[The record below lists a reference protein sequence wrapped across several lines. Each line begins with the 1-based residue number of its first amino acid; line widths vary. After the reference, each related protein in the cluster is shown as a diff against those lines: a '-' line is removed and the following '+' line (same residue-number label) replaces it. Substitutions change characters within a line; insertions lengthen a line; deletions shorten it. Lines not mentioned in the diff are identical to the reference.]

1 MSEKTAIFKE
11 LQIEYGIKKA
21 REISTYKGGGDA
33 LVARPDSVEK
43 LCECVALLKDEKVEF
58 AMLAKGSNTLVSDGL
73 CETALID
80 TKGLKDVEI
89 CGEYAYALCG
99 ASVRKVV
106 EKGREKGLCG
116 LEFLS
121 GAPCSVGGAVK
132 MNASAFLTQ
141 TSDYVDELYILN
153 LDCANCNKIENG
165 KEKCKTQDL
174 LSVGNHKSQDLLPA
188 DIQKTQDFF
197 VANMQDTHVFCGGI
211 ERGKTQDLKVRNG
224 CEFFEKTGIGELIE
238 KGVVSV
244 VKGDKI
250 DWGYRKGAGGIVLG
264 AKMKLIR
271 TKAGESERLA
281 RFYLEKRREKQPML
295 PSLGSVFKNGKI
307 ASGKLIEECGLKGM
321 KIGGAMISE
330 KHANFVVNIGGG
342 SASDYVLLANECKR
356 RVFERFG
363 VELEEEYV
371 RCE

>member
-1 MSEKTAIFKE
+1 MSEKTTIFNE
-11 LQIEYGIKKA
+11 LQIEYGIKNA

-33 LVARPDSVEK
+33 VVARPDSMEK
-43 LCECVALLKDEKVEF
+43 LCECVALLKDEKVKF

-141 TSDYVDELYILN
+141 TSDYIDELYILN
-153 LDCANCNKIENG
+153 LDCANCGEIEMGN
-165 KEKCKTQDL
+165 EKCKTQDL

-188 DIQKTQDFF
+188 DIQKTQDFSIG
-197 VANMQDTHVFCGGI
+197 V
-211 ERGKTQDLKVRNG
+211 NG
-224 CEFFEKTGIGELIE
+224 EFFEYTGIGELIE

-250 DWGYRKGAGGIVLG
+250 DWGYRKGAGGIILG
-264 AKMKLIR
+264 AKMKLICA
-271 TKAGESERLA
+271 KAGESERLA
-281 RFYLEKRREKQPML
+281 RFYLEKRREKQPAL

-307 ASGKLIEECGLKGM
+307 ASGKLIEECALKGM

>member
-1 MSEKTAIFKE
+1 MSEKTTIFKE
-11 LQIEYGIKKA
+11 LQIEYGIKNA

-43 LCECVALLKDEKVEF
+43 LCECVALLKDEKVKF

-73 CETALID
+73 CETVLID

-153 LDCANCNKIENG
+153 LDCANCNKIESGN
-165 KEKCKTQDL
+165 EKCKSQDM
-174 LSVGNHKSQDLLPA
+174 LSVGNHKSQDLLPVDKQKSQDLLPA
-188 DIQKTQDFF
+188 DIQKTQDFSIG
-197 VANMQDTHVFCGGI
+197 V
-211 ERGKTQDLKVRNG
+211 NG
-224 CEFFEKTGIGELIE
+224 EFFEYTGIGELIE

-250 DWGYRKGAGGIVLG
+250 DWGYRKGAGGIILG

-271 TKAGESERLA
+271 AKAGESQRLA
-281 RFYLEKRREKQPML
+281 RFYLEKRREKQPAL

-307 ASGKLIEECGLKGM
+307 ASGKLIDECALKGM

-330 KHANFVVNIGGG
+330 KHANFVVNVGGG

>member
-1 MSEKTAIFKE
+1 MSEKTTIFKE
-11 LQIEYGIKKA
+11 LQIEYGIKNA

-33 LVARPDSVEK
+33 VVARPDSVEK
-43 LCECVALLKDEKVEF
+43 LCECVALLKDEKVKF

-80 TKGLKDVEI
+80 TKGLKYVEI

-141 TSDYVDELYILN
+141 TRDYVDELYILN
-153 LDCANCNKIENG
+153 LDCANCSEIEMGN
-165 KEKCKTQDL
+165 ERCKTQDL

-188 DIQKTQDFF
+188 DIQKTQDFSIG
-197 VANMQDTHVFCGGI
+197 V
-211 ERGKTQDLKVRNG
+211 NG
-224 CEFFEKTGIGELIE
+224 EFFEYTGIGELIE
-238 KGVVSV
+238 KGVVRV
-244 VKGDKI
+244 VKGSEI

-281 RFYLEKRREKQPML
+281 RFYLEKRREKQPAL

-307 ASGKLIEECGLKGM
+307 ASGKLIDECALKGM

-330 KHANFVVNIGGG
+330 KHANFVVNVGGG

-371 RCE
+371 RRE

>member
-1 MSEKTAIFKE
+1 MSEKVAIFKE
-11 LQIEYGIKKA
+11 LQIEYGIKNA

-33 LVARPDSVEK
+33 VVARPDSVEK
-43 LCECVALLKDEKVEF
+43 LCECVALLKDEKVKF

-73 CETALID
+73 CETVLID

-106 EKGREKGLCG
+106 KKGREKGLCG

-153 LDCANCNKIENG
+153 LDCANCGEIEMGN
-165 KEKCKTQDL
+165 EKYKMQDL

-188 DIQKTQDFF
+188 DIQKTQDFSIG
-197 VANMQDTHVFCGGI
+197 V
-211 ERGKTQDLKVRNG
+211 NG
-224 CEFFEKTGIGELIE
+224 EFFEYTGIGELIE

-250 DWGYRKGAGGIVLG
+250 DWGYRKGAGGIILG

-271 TKAGESERLA
+271 AKAGESQRLA
-281 RFYLEKRREKQPML
+281 RLYLEKRRGKQPAL

-307 ASGKLIEECGLKGM
+307 ASGKLIEECALKGM

>member
-1 MSEKTAIFKE
+1 MIFKE
-11 LQIEYGIKKA
+11 LQIEYGIKNA

-33 LVARPDSVEK
+33 VVARPDSVEK
-43 LCECVALLKDEKVEF
+43 LCECVALLKDEKVKF

-80 TKGLKDVEI
+80 TKGLKYVEI

-153 LDCANCNKIENG
+153 LDCANCSEIEMGN
-165 KEKCKTQDL
+165 ERCKSQDL
-174 LSVGNHKSQDLLPA
+174 LSFGNHKSQDLLPA
-188 DIQKTQDFF
+188 YIQKTQDFSIG
-197 VANMQDTHVFCGGI
+197 V
-211 ERGKTQDLKVRNG
+211 NG
-224 CEFFEKTGIGELIE
+224 EFFEYTGIGELIE
-238 KGVVSV
+238 KGVVRV
-244 VKGDKI
+244 VKGSEI
-250 DWGYRKGAGGIVLG
+250 GWGYRKGAGGIILG

-271 TKAGESERLA
+271 AKAGESQRLA
-281 RFYLEKRREKQPML
+281 RFYLEKRREKQPAL

-307 ASGKLIEECGLKGM
+307 ASGKLIEECALKGM

-330 KHANFVVNIGGG
+330 KHANFVVNVGGG

-371 RCE
+371 RRE

>member
-11 LQIEYGIKKA
+11 LQIEYGIKNA

-33 LVARPDSVEK
+33 VVARPDSVEK
-43 LCECVALLKDEKVEF
+43 LCECVALLKDEKVKF

-121 GAPCSVGGAVK
+121 GAPCSIGGAVK

-141 TSDYVDELYILN
+141 TSDYIDELYILN
-153 LDCANCNKIENG
+153 LDCANCGEIEMGN
-165 KEKCKTQDL
+165 EKCKTQDL

-188 DIQKTQDFF
+188 DIQKTQDFSIG
-197 VANMQDTHVFCGGI
+197 V
-211 ERGKTQDLKVRNG
+211 NG
-224 CEFFEKTGIGELIE
+224 EFFEYTGIGELIE

-250 DWGYRKGAGGIVLG
+250 DWGYRKGAGGIILG

-271 TKAGESERLA
+271 AKAGESQRLA
-281 RFYLEKRREKQPML
+281 RFYLEKRREKQPAL
-295 PSLGSVFKNGKI
+295 PSLGSVFKNGNI
-307 ASGKLIEECGLKGM
+307 ASGKLIEECALKGM

-330 KHANFVVNIGGG
+330 KHANFVVNVGGG

-371 RCE
+371 RRE

>member
-1 MSEKTAIFKE
+1 MSEKTTIFKE
-11 LQIEYGIKKA
+11 LQIEYGIKNA

-33 LVARPDSVEK
+33 VVARPDSVEK
-43 LCECVALLKDEKVEF
+43 LCECVALLKDEKVKF

-141 TSDYVDELYILN
+141 TSDYIDELYILN
-153 LDCANCNKIENG
+153 LDCANCNKIESGN
-165 KEKCKTQDL
+165 EKCKSQDL
-174 LSVGNHKSQDLLPA
+174 LTVGNHKSQGFIKETND
-188 DIQKTQDFF
+188 D
-197 VANMQDTHVFCGGI
+197 
-211 ERGKTQDLKVRNG
+211 
-224 CEFFEKTGIGELIE
+224 FFEKTGIGELIE
-238 KGVVSV
+238 KGVVRV
-244 VKGDKI
+244 VRGSEI
-250 DWGYRKGAGGIVLG
+250 DWGYRKGAGGIILG
-264 AKMKLIR
+264 AKMKLICA
-271 TKAGESERLA
+271 KAGESERLA
-281 RFYLEKRREKQPML
+281 RFYLEKRREKQPAL

-307 ASGKLIEECGLKGM
+307 ASGKLIEECALKGM

>member
-1 MSEKTAIFKE
+1 MSEKVAIFKE
-11 LQIEYGIKKA
+11 LQIEYGIKNA
-21 REISTYKGGGDA
+21 REISTYKGGGDVV
-33 LVARPDSVEK
+33 VARPDSVEK
-43 LCECVALLKDEKVEF
+43 LCECVALLKDEKVKF

-73 CETALID
+73 CETVLID

-132 MNASAFLTQ
+132 MNASAFLAQ
-141 TSDYVDELYILN
+141 TSDYIDELYILN
-153 LDCANCNKIENG
+153 LDYANCGEIEMGN
-165 KEKCKTQDL
+165 EKCKMQDL
-174 LSVGNHKSQDLLPA
+174 LSVDNHKSQDLLPA
-188 DIQKTQDFF
+188 DIQKTQDFSIG
-197 VANMQDTHVFCGGI
+197 V
-211 ERGKTQDLKVRNG
+211 NG
-224 CEFFEKTGIGELIE
+224 EFFEYTGIGELIE

-250 DWGYRKGAGGIVLG
+250 DWGYRKGAGGIILG

-271 TKAGESERLA
+271 AKAGESQRLA
-281 RFYLEKRREKQPML
+281 RLYLEKRREKQPAL

-307 ASGKLIEECGLKGM
+307 ASGKLIDECALKGM

-330 KHANFVVNIGGG
+330 KHANFVVNVGGG

>member
-11 LQIEYGIKKA
+11 LQIEYGIKNA

-33 LVARPDSVEK
+33 VVARPDSVEK
-43 LCECVALLKDEKVEF
+43 LCECVALLKDEKVKFE
-58 AMLAKGSNTLVSDGL
+58 MLAKGSNTLVSDGL

-153 LDCANCNKIENG
+153 LDCANCNKIESGN
-165 KEKCKTQDL
+165 EKCKMQDL
-174 LSVGNHKSQDLLPA
+174 LSVGNRQSQDLLA
-188 DIQKTQDFF
+188 VDKQKSQDFF
-197 VANMQDTHVFCGGI
+197 MADGRDVYGFFGVM
-211 ERGKTQDLKVRNG
+211 ELGKMKDFSIGVNG
-224 CEFFEKTGIGELIE
+224 EFFEYTGIGELIE
-238 KGVVSV
+238 KGIVSV

-250 DWGYRKGAGGIVLG
+250 VWGYRKGAGGIILG

-271 TKAGESERLA
+271 AKAGESQRLA
-281 RFYLEKRREKQPML
+281 RLYLEKRREKQPAL

-307 ASGKLIEECGLKGM
+307 ASGKLIEECALKGM

>member
-1 MSEKTAIFKE
+1 MSEKVAIFKE
-11 LQIEYGIKKA
+11 LQIEYGIKNA

-33 LVARPDSVEK
+33 LVARPYSVEK
-43 LCECVALLKDEKVEF
+43 LCECVVLLKDEKVKF

-141 TSDYVDELYILN
+141 MSDYVDELYILN
-153 LDCANCNKIENG
+153 LDCANCGEIEMGN
-165 KEKCKTQDL
+165 EKCKSQDL

-188 DIQKTQDFF
+188 DIQKTQDFSIG
-197 VANMQDTHVFCGGI
+197 V
-211 ERGKTQDLKVRNG
+211 NG
-224 CEFFEKTGIGELIE
+224 DFFEHTGIGELIE
-238 KGVVSV
+238 KGVVRV
-244 VKGDKI
+244 VKGSEI
-250 DWGYRKGAGGIVLG
+250 GWGYRKGAWGIILG

-271 TKAGESERLA
+271 SKAGESQRLA
-281 RFYLEKRREKQPML
+281 RLYLEKRREKQPAL

-307 ASGKLIEECGLKGM
+307 ASGKLIEECALKGM

-330 KHANFVVNIGGG
+330 KHANFVVNVGGG

>member
-11 LQIEYGIKKA
+11 LQIEYGIKNA

-33 LVARPDSVEK
+33 VVARPDSMEK
-43 LCECVALLKDEKVEF
+43 LCECVALLKDEKVKF

-121 GAPCSVGGAVK
+121 GAPCSIGGAVK

-141 TSDYVDELYILN
+141 TSDYIDELYILN
-153 LDCANCNKIENG
+153 LDCANCNKIESGN
-165 KEKCKTQDL
+165 EKCKTQDL
-174 LSVGNHKSQDLLPA
+174 LSVGNRKSQDLLPA
-188 DIQKTQDFF
+188 DIQKMQDFSIG
-197 VANMQDTHVFCGGI
+197 V
-211 ERGKTQDLKVRNG
+211 NG
-224 CEFFEKTGIGELIE
+224 EFFEYTGIGELIE

-250 DWGYRKGAGGIVLG
+250 DWGYRKGAGGIILG
-264 AKMKLIR
+264 TKMKLIR
-271 TKAGESERLA
+271 AKAGESQRLA
-281 RFYLEKRREKQPML
+281 RFYLEKRREKQPAL

-307 ASGKLIEECGLKGM
+307 ASGKLIEECALKGM

-330 KHANFVVNIGGG
+330 KHANFVVNVGGG

-371 RCE
+371 RRE

>member
-1 MSEKTAIFKE
+1 MAIFKE
-11 LQIEYGIKKA
+11 LQIEYGIKNA

-33 LVARPDSVEK
+33 VVARPDSVEK
-43 LCECVALLKDEKVEF
+43 LCECVALLKDEKVKF

-73 CETALID
+73 CETVLID

-99 ASVRKVV
+99 ASVRKMV

-153 LDCANCNKIENG
+153 LDCANCNKIESGN
-165 KEKCKTQDL
+165 EKCKTQDL
-174 LSVGNHKSQDLLPA
+174 LSVGNCKTQDLLSVGNCKTQDLLPA
-188 DIQKTQDFF
+188 DIQKTQDFSIG
-197 VANMQDTHVFCGGI
+197 V
-211 ERGKTQDLKVRNG
+211 NG
-224 CEFFEKTGIGELIE
+224 EFFEHTGIGELIE
-238 KGVVSV
+238 KGVVRV
-244 VKGDKI
+244 VKGSEI
-250 DWGYRKGAGGIVLG
+250 GWGYRKGAWGIVLG
-264 AKMKLIR
+264 AKMRLR
-271 TKAGESERLA
+271 SANVGESERLA
-281 RFYLEKRREKQPML
+281 RFYLEKRREKQPAL
-295 PSLGSVFKNGKI
+295 PSIGSVFKNGKI
-307 ASGKLIEECGLKGM
+307 ASGKLIEECALKGM

-371 RCE
+371 RRE

>member
-1 MSEKTAIFKE
+1 MSEKTTIFKE
-11 LQIEYGIKKA
+11 LQIEYGIKNA

-33 LVARPDSVEK
+33 VVARPDSVEK
-43 LCECVALLKDEKVEF
+43 LCECVALLKDEKVKF

-132 MNASAFLTQ
+132 MNPSAFLTQ

-153 LDCANCNKIENG
+153 LDCANCSEIEMGN
-165 KEKCKTQDL
+165 ERCKSQDL
-174 LSVGNHKSQDLLPA
+174 LSFGNHKSQDLLPA
-188 DIQKTQDFF
+188 YIQKTQDFSIG
-197 VANMQDTHVFCGGI
+197 V
-211 ERGKTQDLKVRNG
+211 NG
-224 CEFFEKTGIGELIE
+224 EFFEYTGIGELIE
-238 KGVVSV
+238 KGVVRV
-244 VKGDKI
+244 VKGSEI
-250 DWGYRKGAGGIVLG
+250 GWGYRKGAWGIILG

-271 TKAGESERLA
+271 SKAGESQRLA
-281 RFYLEKRREKQPML
+281 RLYLEKRREKQPAL

-307 ASGKLIEECGLKGM
+307 ASGKLIEECALKGM

>member
-1 MSEKTAIFKE
+1 MSEKVAIFKE
-11 LQIEYGIKKA
+11 LQIEYGIKNA

-33 LVARPDSVEK
+33 IVARPDSVEK
-43 LCECVALLKDEKVEF
+43 LCECVALLKDEKVKF

-73 CETALID
+73 CETVLID

-89 CGEYAYALCG
+89 CGEYVYALCG

-121 GAPCSVGGAVK
+121 GAPCSVGGVVK
-132 MNASAFLTQ
+132 MNASAFSTQ

-153 LDCANCNKIENG
+153 LDCANCNKIESGN
-165 KEKCKTQDL
+165 EKCKTQDL
-174 LSVGNHKSQDLLPA
+174 LAVDKQKSQDFFMA
-188 DIQKTQDFF
+188 DGRDVYGFFGGMELGKTQDFSIG
-197 VANMQDTHVFCGGI
+197 V
-211 ERGKTQDLKVRNG
+211 NG
-224 CEFFEKTGIGELIE
+224 EFFEYTGIGELIE

-250 DWGYRKGAGGIVLG
+250 DWGYRKGAWGIVLG

-271 TKAGESERLA
+271 SKAGESQKLA
-281 RFYLEKRREKQPML
+281 SFYLEKRREKQPAL

-307 ASGKLIEECGLKGM
+307 ASGKLIEACGLKGM

-330 KHANFVVNIGGG
+330 KHANFVVNVGGG

-371 RCE
+371 RRE

>member
-1 MSEKTAIFKE
+1 MSEKVAIFKE
-11 LQIEYGIKKA
+11 LQIEYGIKNA
-21 REISTYKGGGDA
+21 MEISTYKGGGDA
-33 LVARPDSVEK
+33 VVARPDSVEK
-43 LCECVALLKDEKVEF
+43 LCECVALLKDEKVKF

-153 LDCANCNKIENG
+153 LDCANCNKIESGN
-165 KEKCKTQDL
+165 EKCKMQDL

-188 DIQKTQDFF
+188 DIQKTQD
-197 VANMQDTHVFCGGI
+197 
-211 ERGKTQDLKVRNG
+211 LKVEAS
-224 CEFFEKTGIGELIE
+224 CDFFEKTGIGELIE
-238 KGVVSV
+238 KGVVRV
-244 VKGDKI
+244 VKGSEI
-250 DWGYRKGAGGIVLG
+250 GWEYRTGASGIILG

-271 TKAGESERLA
+271 AKAGESQRLA
-281 RFYLEKRREKQPML
+281 RLYLEKRREKQPAL

-307 ASGKLIEECGLKGM
+307 ASGKLIEECALKGM

>member
-1 MSEKTAIFKE
+1 MSEKTTIFKE
-11 LQIEYGIKKA
+11 LQIEYGIKNA

-33 LVARPDSVEK
+33 VVARPDSVEK
-43 LCECVALLKDEKVEF
+43 LCECVALLKAEKVKF

-99 ASVRKVV
+99 SSIRKVV

-153 LDCANCNKIENG
+153 LDCANCSEIEMGNKR
-165 KEKCKTQDL
+165 CKSQDL
-174 LSVGNHKSQDLLPA
+174 LSFGNHKSQDLLPA
-188 DIQKTQDFF
+188 YIQKTQDFSIG
-197 VANMQDTHVFCGGI
+197 V
-211 ERGKTQDLKVRNG
+211 NG
-224 CEFFEKTGIGELIE
+224 EFFEYTGIGELIE
-238 KGVVSV
+238 KGVVRL
-244 VKGDKI
+244 VKGSEI
-250 DWGYRKGAGGIVLG
+250 GWGYRKGAGGIILG
-264 AKMKLIR
+264 TKMKLIR
-271 TKAGESERLA
+271 SKAGESQRLA
-281 RFYLEKRREKQPML
+281 RFYLEKRREKQPAL

-307 ASGKLIEECGLKGM
+307 ASGKLIEECALKGM

-330 KHANFVVNIGGG
+330 KHANFVVNVGGG